1 MQDPLSILIKMEQDS
16 LATAPG
22 LPEEVQAAELWTGV
36 GFRVGDV
43 HLVVPLGS
51 ISEVLQY
58 PQITPVPMTQS
69 WFRGMA
75 NARGNLLTIIDLS
88 RYYGRKPI
96 FIDDRVRIVVINRG
110 DLSTGLIVNEVF
122 GLRHFDEELER
133 QKVGG
138 IDDPIMANTKGAF
151 LRDNTLWGIFDID
164 ALVESPT
171 FLNVAV

>member
-1 MQDPLSILIKMEQDS
+1 MEQDS

-36 GFRVGDV
+36 AFRVGEV

-51 ISEVLQY
+51 ITEVLQY
-58 PQITPVPMTQS
+58 PAITPVPMTRS

-75 NARGNLLTIIDLS
+75 NARGNLLSIVDLS
-88 RYYGRKPI
+88 RYYGRPST
-96 FIDDRVRIVVINRG
+96 FIDDRVRLLVVNRG
-110 DLSTGLIVNEVF
+110 DLAAGLVVNEVF

-151 LRDNTLWGIFDID
+151 LRDNVLWGIFDID
-164 ALVESPT
+164 ALVESTT
-171 FLNVAV
+171 FTQVAV